1 MQYDRQNVLS
11 MEKRMEGA
19 FMREIDQMEQRL
31 HEVARQGR
39 KEQTGQVV
47 SALNS
52 SISRRREVPAITKWS
67 WNTSGWW

>member
-1 MQYDRQNVLS
+1 MLS

-19 FMREIDQMEQRL
+19 FMREIDEMEQRL

-52 SISRRREVPAITKWS
+52 CISKGRVEGVTLSKES
-67 WNTSGWW
+67 SLK